1 MIVSRTPLRISF
13 FGGATDF
20 PGYFEEHGGK
30 VLSTAI
36 SHFAYVTVRK
46 EKFYGKTI
54 LNYMK
59 KETVEKVDEIQ
70 NERLREC
77 MKLIDINF
85 PVELSLQSD
94 VPSTGTG
101 LGASSAF
108 LVGSLNALWFA
119 KHGTLLSKYDLAS
132 MACDLEINKLGEPI
146 GWQDQF
152 ACAFGGTNT
161 IDFNKEGATVA
172 PVKTTTE
179 NLKMLESQLLA
190 FYTSRGRQ
198 AGNVLTEQKEK
209 IGVNLSALGEMKA
222 QVAKGEQHLRNGDI
236 DSFGSLLHEGWLLK
250 KSLAS
255 GISDKDIDDLY
266 NDAKTAGAT
275 GGKIAG
281 AGGGGFL
288 LLHVPVAHQNSVRQA
303 MREKSLKELPIKF
316 ETEGTKIYHVGETF

>member
-108 LVGSLNALWFA
+108 LVGSLNALWF
-119 KHGTLLSKYDLAS
+119 
-132 MACDLEINKLGEPI
+132 
-146 GWQDQF
+146 
-152 ACAFGGTNT
+152 
-161 IDFNKEGATVA
+161 
-172 PVKTTTE
+172 
-179 NLKMLESQLLA
+179 
-190 FYTSRGRQ
+190 
-198 AGNVLTEQKEK
+198 
-209 IGVNLSALGEMKA
+209 
-222 QVAKGEQHLRNGDI
+222 
-236 DSFGSLLHEGWLLK
+236 
-250 KSLAS
+250 
-255 GISDKDIDDLY
+255 
-266 NDAKTAGAT
+266 
-275 GGKIAG
+275 
-281 AGGGGFL
+281 
-288 LLHVPVAHQNSVRQA
+288 
-303 MREKSLKELPIKF
+303 
-316 ETEGTKIYHVGETF
+316 